1 MNGSRIFTR
10 ALSAVLE
17 TILFI
22 KEGSDGEQMIFPY
35 IFSGGPP
42 VSISRRSV
50 ANFRR
55 GTSHIIVR
63 RALSGKGLVW
73 ISSPYKLHF

>member
-22 KEGSDGEQMIFPY
+22 KENNDGEQMIFPY

-42 VSISRRSV
+42 VSVSRRSV
-50 ANFRR
+50 ANLQRR
-55 GTSHIIVR
+55 TSHIIVR
-63 RALSGKGLVW
+63 RALSDQGLVW
-73 ISSPYKLHF
+73 ISSSH